1 MTQVIV
7 LNQLYER
14 GQVMSNE
21 YEEVGTTPEE
31 TSEEKKSIKEIANTL
46 LLKYA
51 KWLITIGSTAIIA
64 FMGICA
70 RFIFDYYSNRN
81 NIAQIPEMVATVNS
95 VKDDINNLTQS
106 IENLNED
113 LSSEIDKTNDKL
125 TEVIETTAALEQA
138 QKDYEKILPY
148 ARSPYEF
155 FPNAFSSFGFTYEGS
170 EDIYSLNEPTWKS
183 AEIIACDRHTM
194 QEYSAKD
201 LEGELLLVPYFED
214 GQEIYF
220 KGRYNN
226 NNLWE
231 GNCLIN
237 AYKNN
242 KLSLIMDAY
251 YENGV
256 LKEYKQVMPFTTAQ
270 GEEVWAISDRK
281 NNGFFNSGVTWT
293 YRKTNEYLKEFDM
306 ETVTY
311 GDVKSVEDFKKSITL
326 SLEGFYH
333 GNTSDGK
340 FNDETGE
347 AYLVK
352 YFPDGTVRTLYSGRF
367 KNGMP
372 NDNSGQAWCIS
383 KNAEDDEYYFRNDIY
398 INGDPQHKNKY
409 EVLTQEKL
417 QTLLKDRIFECDL
430 TGLVDEKTV

>member
-1 MTQVIV
+1 MC
-7 LNQLYER
+7 
-14 GQVMSNE
+14 NE
-21 YEEVGTTPEE
+21 YEEKEEKVIQDQEKVDADKTSVPKGARKHKIELSNWIITIFSGLMIAIFCFCAKYIYEFNFSKEYINQIPQLITDVGT
-31 TSEEKKSIKEIANTL
+31 
-46 LLKYA
+46 
-51 KWLITIGSTAIIA
+51 
-64 FMGICA
+64 
-70 RFIFDYYSNRN
+70 
-81 NIAQIPEMVATVNS
+81 V
-95 VKDDINNLTQS
+95 
-106 IENLNED
+106 
-113 LSSEIDKTNDKL
+113 IDNTNDLKDA
-125 TEVIETTAALEQA
+125 IEEPEGYINKKFDKIEDRLAGLDSSVAVLKQA
-138 QKDYEKILPY
+138 QEDYEKILPY

-155 FPNAFSSFGFTYEGS
+155 FPNAFSSFGVTYEKS
-170 EDIYSLNEPTWKS
+170 EDIYSLNVPTWES
-183 AEIIACDRHTM
+183 TEIIACDRHTM

-281 NNGFFNSGVTWT
+281 NNGSFNSGVTWT